1 MKLKG
6 ISERIW
12 AKNYLIVFLVLWT
25 ILIITSVLWN
35 IYRNNEETKERAL
48 IEANTIFEHNLAY
61 RRWNTQSGGVYVK
74 VNENNQPNPYLVV
87 PDRDLHTLE
96 GETLTLV
103 NPFRMTRQTYE
114 LLAKQSPLSAINRTV
129 SLSPLNPYN
138 EPDEW
143 EKNALLLFEDK
154 KLDHTSEITM
164 INGEPYMRLLR
175 TYMVEEGCLKCHAFQ
190 GYKVGDIRG
199 GMSIAV
205 PMKPYYETAA
215 ITWRVIISSHFIL
228 WILGTGIII
237 LFSRG
242 LKRYQINQKKLED
255 QLNQS
260 RKMELLG
267 HFASGVAHDFNNLLS
282 AINGFSFLLQR
293 NLKDKNG
300 ELLEYIKHI
309 NIASKLGKNL
319 TSNLLA
325 FGKKQIVKKE
335 PLKLS
340 KVINNIS
347 EVVKTLISEDIDM
360 KVLLSEGESY
370 VLADQHQIE
379 QLIIN
384 LCTNAKDAMPAGGEL
399 KIQTNFIALDKEYNG
414 ALFTIPA
421 GCYMMISVSDTGSG
435 IEQKNLPHIFEP
447 FFTTKK
453 PGSGTGLGLAIV
465 YNVVK
470 EHNGFIDVISE
481 PNKGTSFKVYLPIYK
496 EPGSE
501 ISVEKATILEKQIEG
516 NGETILVADDDAT
529 TRRFLDIFLRQKGYN
544 VILAEDGADAIK
556 KYNDNKDAIDMAI
569 LDVLLPKKNG
579 KEVYNFIKSLNP
591 NIKTLFMSGY
601 TSDIL
606 TAKGIFDESLE
617 FLHKPLDAQTFI
629 ARVHSI
635 LYKA

>member
-6 ISERIW
+6 LSEKIW
-12 AKNYLIVFLVLWT
+12 AKNYLIVFLALWT
-25 ILIITSVLWN
+25 TLIIASIIWN

-61 RRWNTQSGGVYVK
+61 RRWNTNSGGVYVK
-74 VNENNQPNPYLVV
+74 VNEDNQPNPYLVA
-87 PDRDLHTLE
+87 PDRDLHTRE
-96 GETLTLV
+96 GVTLTLV
-103 NPFRMTRQTYE
+103 NPFRMTKQAYD
-114 LLAKQSPLSAINRTV
+114 LLQKQFPLAAINRTV
-129 SLSPLNPYN
+129 SLNPLNPYN

-143 EKNALLLFEDK
+143 ERNALLLFEEK
-154 KLDHTSEITM
+154 KLDNTSEITM

-175 TYMVEEGCLKCHAFQ
+175 TYMVEKGCLKCHAFQ
-190 GYKVGDIRG
+190 GYEVGDVRG

-205 PMKPYYETAA
+205 PMKPYYETAV
-215 ITWRVIISSHFIL
+215 ITQKVIFSSHFIL

-260 RKMELLG
+260 QKMESLG
-267 HFASGVAHDFNNLLS
+267 HFACGIAHDFNNVLS

-293 NLKDKNG
+293 NLKEKN
-300 ELLEYIKHI
+300 EEMFEYIKHI
-309 NIASKLGKNL
+309 NIASKLGKNF
-319 TSNLLA
+319 TSNLLS
-325 FGKKQIVKKE
+325 FGRKQIVKKE

-340 KVINNIS
+340 KVIDNIS
-347 EVVKTLISEDIDM
+347 EVVKTLIPEDIAM
-360 KVLLSEGESY
+360 KVLHYEEESY

-384 LCTNAKDAMPAGGEL
+384 LCINAKDAMLSGGEL
-399 KIQTNFIALDKEYNG
+399 KIQTNFIALDKEYTE

-421 GCYMMISVSDTGSG
+421 GCYMTIVVSDTGSG
-435 IEQKNLPHIFEP
+435 IDHENLPHIFEP

-453 PGSGTGLGLAIV
+453 LGKGTGLGLAIV
-465 YNVVK
+465 YNIVK

-481 PNKGTSFKVYLPIYK
+481 VGKGTTFKIYLPIYQ
-496 EPGSE
+496 EPVSE
-501 ISVEKATILEKQIEG
+501 IDDEEPVLKNLIEG
-516 NGETILVADDDAT
+516 KGETILVADDDAT
-529 TRRFLDIFLRQKGYN
+529 TRRFLDLFLQQKGYK
-544 VILAEDGADAIK
+544 VILAEDGEDAINK
-556 KYNDNKDAIDMAI
+556 FKNNKDLIDMAI

-591 NIKTLFMSGY
+591 NLKTLFISGY

-606 TAKGIFDESLE
+606 TAQGIFDESLE

-629 ARVHSI
+629 ARVQSL
-635 LYKA
+635 LYEA